1 MLQTTIG
8 CPSEQLYTNL
18 YGKFGYMFMRSYIM
32 ATSEEIKS
40 IFPEMVERLI
50 PEKAE
55 GVNVIIQFDLSGDNG
70 GLYWVKIANGVAES
84 GDGTADNPSMTLK
97 AAADDWFAVSTG
109 QLNAMQAF
117 MSGKIKI
124 QGDMG
129 IAMKMQTMFAQ

>member
-1 MLQTTIG
+1 
-8 CPSEQLYTNL
+8 
-18 YGKFGYMFMRSYIM
+18 M

-55 GVNVIIQFDLSGDNG
+55 GVDVLIQFDLSGDNG
-70 GLYWVKIANGVAES
+70 GLYWVKIVDGTAES
-84 GDGTADNPSMTLK
+84 GEGVTDSPSMTLK
-97 AAADDWFAVSTG
+97 ASADDWFAVSTG
-109 QLNAMQAF
+109 QLNAMSAF

-129 IAMKMQTMFAQ
+129 IAMKMQTMFAR